1 VRPAAV
7 TALLGLVLTLVAA
20 TFDAEPL
27 YVPGIAMLLL
37 AGLTTL
43 WVAIAARG
51 VRVKRTVGAR
61 RTIEE
66 QPVHVDLVVSSG
78 RVPLPS
84 GLIEDE
90 LLPGPALMGG
100 GRQSTEVRINAR
112 FARRGRKI
120 LPPPRIVVSDPFGL
134 ATQTVYADD
143 PAEVLVLPRLEPVV
157 APPGDGDGSGV
168 TARRGRPSI
177 AAEVDLDGLRPYRP
191 GAAASRIYWQGLAR
205 GGDLMERR
213 LRADGDTRPLVVLD
227 PRRPLREEDL
237 DAAVRAAASLCVHL
251 ARTGGCALLLPGDRR
266 PTALE
271 PTLTG
276 WPHLHVRLALVDDRN
291 GPNVAGL
298 ATRRGPL
305 LYVCALAPARPPRA
319 LQHAIGGGRYLIV
332 PGGEGISDRP
342 VERRA
347 GRRVVFAVAG
357 CTGYELSGGRH
368 PMAEVA

>member
-7 TALLGLVLTLVAA
+7 TAILGLVLTLVAA
-20 TFDAEPL
+20 TFDAEAL
-27 YVPGIAMLLL
+27 YVPGVAMLLL

-43 WVAIAARG
+43 WVHVGSRG
-51 VRVKRTVGAR
+51 VRVTRTVGSR

-66 QPVHVDLVVSSG
+66 QPVHIDLVVSSG

-84 GLIEDE
+84 GVIEDE
-90 LLPGPALMGG
+90 LLPGPARMAS
-100 GRQSTEVRINAR
+100 GRHGTEVRINAR
-112 FARRGRKI
+112 FARRGRKV
-120 LPPPRIVVSDPFGL
+120 LPPPRIVIADPFGL
-134 ATQTVYADD
+134 ATRTIYAEDA
-143 PAEVLVLPRLEPVV
+143 AEVLVLPRLEPVV
-157 APPGDGDGSGV
+157 TPPGDGDGSGL

-205 GGDLMERR
+205 GGALMERR

-227 PRRPLREEDL
+227 PRRAAREEDL

-276 WPHLHVRLALVDDRN
+276 WPHLHVRLALVDDRT

-305 LYVCALAPARPPRA
+305 LYVAALAPARPPRA
-319 LQHAIGGGRYLIV
+319 LQHAIGGGRYLVV
-332 PGGEGISDRP
+332 PGGDGIGDRP
-342 VERRA
+342 PERRP

-357 CTGYELSGGRH
+357 CTGYELTGGRH
-368 PMAEVA
+368 QLAEVA

>member
-27 YVPGIAMLLL
+27 YVPGVALLLL
-37 AGLTTL
+37 AGVTTA
-43 WVAIAARG
+43 WVAAGARG
-51 VRVKRTVGAR
+51 VRVQRTVAAR

-66 QPVHVDLVVSSG
+66 QPVHIDLVVSSG
-78 RVPLPS
+78 RMPLPS

-90 LLPGPALMGG
+90 LLPGPARMAG
-100 GRQSTEVRINAR
+100 GRQRTEVRINAR
-112 FARRGRKI
+112 FARRGRKV
-120 LPPPRIVVSDPFGL
+120 LPPPRIVVADPFGL
-134 ATQTVYADD
+134 ATRTVSADES
-143 PAEVLVLPRLEPVV
+143 AELLVLPRVEPVV
-157 APPGDGDGSGV
+157 TPPGDGDGSGL
-168 TARRGRPSI
+168 TARRGRPTI

-205 GGDLMERR
+205 GGELMERR

-227 PRRPLREEDL
+227 PRRPAREEDL

-276 WPHLHVRLALVDDRN
+276 WPHLHVRLALVDDRT
-291 GPNVAGL
+291 GPSVAGL
-298 ATRRGPL
+298 ASRRGPL
-305 LYVCALAPARPPRA
+305 LYVAAFAPSRPPRA
-319 LQHAIGGGRYLIV
+319 LQHAIGGGRYLVV
-332 PGGEGISDRP
+332 PGGEGLSDGAAQRRP
-342 VERRA
+342 

-368 PMAEVA
+368 RLAEVA